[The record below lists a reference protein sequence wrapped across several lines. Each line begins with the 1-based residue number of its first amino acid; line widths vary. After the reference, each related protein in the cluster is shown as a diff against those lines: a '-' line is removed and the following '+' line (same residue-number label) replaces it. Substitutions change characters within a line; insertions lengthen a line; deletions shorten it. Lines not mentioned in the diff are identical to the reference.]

1 MEASVEGATGADLR
15 SLAQRYGVRAID
27 DVPFAAL
34 PLGDQTLEDDED
46 ALRIRTRQLSYEL
59 PAGEWRAIACSG
71 EPVEPPRRFIDGSVF
86 SRTVAVLT
94 VDGRRRPAIL
104 ACLGALALELDGR
117 RLVRSE
123 GSLRAETVLCLLSN
137 GMPDGDLQAL
147 AEGLGRLEITVVA
160 SETVELA
167 ADFEVLRRRTWD
179 LAKQRMEEA
188 EQAVLFD
195 QPNVP
200 ALVDGLLERRVVT
213 AASQEMPAVGMVKR
227 HHKQY
232 VEEGHLNLLYGLQ
245 PAERSPAFLIETK
258 NAGFVS
264 WYVRLSSAET
274 VSPSYGIVRL
284 TAPQDYLEHRF
295 PRAEERWAEVS
306 ALSQYLCGLRHR
318 QGSYARMGI
327 SLEPIVRVED
337 ELHAVLPDIKQA
349 TARLHRALGV

>member
-1 MEASVEGATGADLR
+1 LAD
-15 SLAQRYGVRAID
+15 Q
-27 DVPFAAL
+27 AA
-34 PLGDQTLEDDED
+34 PEDED
-46 ALRIRTRQLSYEL
+46 AMRIRTRQLSYEL
-59 PAGEWRAIACSG
+59 AAGDWQPVPCAGSPA
-71 EPVEPPRRFIDGSVF
+71 EPPTRFIDGSVF

-94 VDGRRRPAIL
+94 VDGSRRPAIL
-104 ACLGALALELDGR
+104 ACLGALALDMDGR
-117 RLVRSE
+117 RLVRPA

-137 GMPDGDLQAL
+137 DVPEDHLLAL
-147 AEGLGRLEITVVA
+147 GEGLGRLEIGLLA
-160 SETVELA
+160 SETEELA

-213 AASQEMPAVGMVKR
+213 AASQEMAAVGMVKR

-232 VEEGHLNLLYGLQ
+232 VDDAHLNLLYELE

-264 WYVRLSSAET
+264 WYLRLSAADN
-274 VSPSYGIVRL
+274 VAPGYGVVRL
-284 TAPQDYLEHRF
+284 TMPLAYLEHRF
-295 PRAEERWAEVS
+295 PRAAERFAEVS
-306 ALSQYLCGLRHR
+306 AISHYVCGLRHR
-318 QGSYARMGI
+318 EGSYARMGI

-337 ELHAVLPDIKQA
+337 ELHAVLPDIRQA
-349 TARLHRALGV
+349 TARLHRAMGI